1 MMPGLAAS
9 MASLQAAHLAGFAG
23 IRSDLGRFGDLTAKA
38 VMPAGLAESMFRS
51 IVPAGL
57 AESMA
62 RSVMSGLAASM
73 ASLQAAHLAG
83 FAGIRSDLGRYAAD
97 IAASMMTPTLADSIT
112 KMSMSLA
119 MRDWLADSNAKLDVQ
134 SNTSNAKSAGLS
146 REQERFICGYTAYVI
161 VWLLLLQL
169 MIMLANADEA
179 VTAIL
184 GITMA
189 MTGLAAPKLAS
200 TARDLTFKAYDKF
213 YPLIEK

>member
-1 MMPGLAAS
+1 VLPRSNTLSIAGDESCGEIVPEPTRQPSALNRVNITRSAANSGSAVAVMMP
-9 MASLQAAHLAGFAG
+9 
-23 IRSDLGRFGDLTAKA
+23 
-38 VMPAGLAESMFRS
+38 
-51 IVPAGL
+51 
-57 AESMA
+57 
-62 RSVMSGLAASM
+62 GLAASM